1 MYRKHFG
8 SMLACWE
15 CTVINEDIFRIPLA
29 EIFGHIQQEYVTNS
43 LMYMNMRHYGENSSN
58 LLLPT
63 WRFTKCHIPTTI
75 SLS

>member
-1 MYRKHFG
+1 
-8 SMLACWE
+8 
-15 CTVINEDIFRIPLA
+15 VINEDIFRIPLE

-43 LMYMNMRHYGENSSN
+43 LMYMNMRHYGKNSSN
-58 LLLPT
+58 LLLPI